1 MFNKRRISLGEGFV
15 DRWTLFENKRFGGVY
30 FHSWN
35 TIRQDRFHT
44 HAFNGWAWLISGGYE
59 EEEMVNDQI
68 FLKSIKPG
76 IRYIPKEYNHRILKS
91 QPHTYSLLVAGPW
104 SKTWTEETD
113 KWKSVLGW
121 NRNVI
126 EKTWK

>member
-1 MFNKRRISLGEGFV
+1 M
-15 DRWTLFENKRFGGVY
+15 DRWTLFENKRIGGVY

-35 TIRQDRFHT
+35 TIKQDRFHT

-59 EEEMVNDQI
+59 EEEMVNNQI
-68 FLKSIKPG
+68 LLKRIKPG

-91 QPHTYSLLVAGPW
+91 QPRTYSLLIAGPW
-104 SKTWTEETD
+104 SKMWTEETD